1 MFGHV
6 VEGLD
11 IVKQIEQVPCG
22 PNDKPEQALVI
33 DECGEMPKEYT
44 APHWN

>member
-11 IVKQIEQVPCG
+11 VVRTIENCKKGEQ
-22 PNDKPEQALVI
+22 DKPEVDVI
-33 DECGEMPKEYT
+33 IAECGEMPETYKSE
-44 APHWN
+44 